1 MIQGK
6 RVRLRAV
13 EPSDLPDYH
22 HWLNDPEVIRYL
34 KIYAPLSMPDEEAWY
49 EDMRDDPKQM
59 VFAIEIETGQHIG
72 NLALTDL
79 NWKDRTAELGIV
91 IGEKSQ
97 WGKGY
102 AQDAIQTLLA
112 FAFGDMNLNRVH
124 LRVYADHAPAINA
137 YRKCGFTKEG
147 RLREEI
153 YAEGKYH
160 DMLVMGILK
169 REFEVASSRLQATGN
184 R

>member
-1 MIQGK
+1 MIHGR

-22 HWLNDPEVIRYL
+22 RWLNDPEVLRYL
-34 KIYAPLSMPDEEAWY
+34 KIYAPLSMADEEAWH
-49 EDMRDDPKQM
+49 EEVRDDPSQM
-59 VFAIEIETGQHIG
+59 VLAIETEAGQHIG
-72 NLALTDL
+72 NLSLMHI

-91 IGEKSQ
+91 IGDKGQ

-112 FAFGDMNLNRVH
+112 FAFGEMNLNRVY
-124 LRVYADHAPAINA
+124 LRVYADHTPAINA
-137 YRKCGFTKEG
+137 YHKCGFTQEG
-147 RLREEI
+147 RLREDI
-153 YAEGKYH
+153 YAEGVYH

-169 REFEVASSRLQATGN
+169 REFGDR
-184 R
+184 